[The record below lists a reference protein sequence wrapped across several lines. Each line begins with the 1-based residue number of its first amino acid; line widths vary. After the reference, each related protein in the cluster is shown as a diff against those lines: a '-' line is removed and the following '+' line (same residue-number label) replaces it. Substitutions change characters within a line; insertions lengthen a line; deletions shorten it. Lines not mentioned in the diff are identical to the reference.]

1 MGSEDHG
8 MPTDNFQ
15 ETPTPMVAH
24 RTSPTNIGMALLST
38 LAAHDLGFIR
48 TPELVER
55 LEATVSTMG
64 GLERFEGH
72 LLNWYDTRTLAPLP
86 PRYVST
92 VDSGNLA
99 GALLALA
106 EGLRRLAGEPQS
118 AAQIC
123 AGLADTA
130 EIAGEYL
137 ARLAGTPGGD
147 QDGRARLAAAVRSV
161 LGMLDGP
168 EEGEKKVA
176 CGDGLVPALR
186 AAIEA
191 FESEGATSRDQ
202 VEAVYW
208 SRSLAAGLMAPAPE
222 PGVFATRLEELA
234 RRALAFVDGMS
245 FDFLYDWQRQIF
257 ALGYRL
263 ADAQGPGRLDPSY
276 YDLLASEARLASF
289 VAIAKGDVPDSHWFH
304 LGRLL
309 TSVDGAPTLLSW
321 SASLFEYLMPLLVM
335 QSYPGTLLDQSCRM
349 AVRRQMEYGR
359 QQGVPWG
366 ISESA
371 FNLVD
376 RHGTYQYKAFGVPGL
391 GLKRGLGDE
400 LVIAPYASALAAM
413 LDPGAAVRN
422 LRRLAAD
429 GLDGAYGFYESVDYT
444 PRAAEEAGAAAPTP
458 GAVVRVY
465 MAHHQGMLLVAL
477 TNVLLDD

>member
-1 MGSEDHG
+1 
-8 MPTDNFQ
+8 
-15 ETPTPMVAH
+15 
-24 RTSPTNIGMALLST
+24 
-38 LAAHDLGFIR
+38 
-48 TPELVER
+48 
-55 LEATVSTMG
+55 
-64 GLERFEGH
+64 
-72 LLNWYDTRTLAPLP
+72 
-86 PRYVST
+86 
-92 VDSGNLA
+92 
-99 GALLALA
+99 
-106 EGLRRLAGEPQS
+106 
-118 AAQIC
+118 
-123 AGLADTA
+123 
-130 EIAGEYL
+130 
-137 ARLAGTPGGD
+137 
-147 QDGRARLAAAVRSV
+147 
-161 LGMLDGP
+161 MLDGP

-208 SRSLAAGLMAPAPE
+208 SRSLAAGLMAPAPK

-349 AVRRQMEYGR
+349 AVHRQMEYWR

-376 RHGTYQYKAFGVPGL
+376 HHGTYQYKAFGVPGL

-400 LVIAPYASALAAM
+400 LVVAPYATALAAM
-413 LDPGAAVRN
+413 VDPGRAAHN
-422 LRRLAAD
+422 FRRLARE
-429 GLDGAYGFYESVDYT
+429 GLDAACGFSEAIDYSHPKADEGET
-444 PRAAEEAGAAAPTP
+444 VSEPP
-458 GAVVRVY
+458 
-465 MAHHQGMLLVAL
+465 
-477 TNVLLDD
+477 